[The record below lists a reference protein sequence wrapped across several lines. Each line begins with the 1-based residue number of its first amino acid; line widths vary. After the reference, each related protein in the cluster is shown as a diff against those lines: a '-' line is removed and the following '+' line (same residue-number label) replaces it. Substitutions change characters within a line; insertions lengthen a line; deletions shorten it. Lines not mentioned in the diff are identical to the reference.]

1 MMWFQKEIVLNNRAR
16 GLHLITQEIVEAV
29 PEMSDFKVG
38 LAHIFIK
45 HTSASLTI
53 SESYDPEVRV
63 DVRNWLDRIAP
74 ENKPWYT
81 HTLEGSDDMPSH
93 LKSILTGTEVMIPIT
108 NGRLNLGTWQGIWLC
123 EHRNDAGRRRFVV
136 TIQGEKSPSLPK

>member
-1 MMWFQKEIVLNNRAR
+1 MMWFQKEIVLNGRAR
-16 GLHLITQEIVEAV
+16 GLHLITHEIVEAV
-29 PEMSDFKVG
+29 PELADFQVG
-38 LAHIFIK
+38 LAHIFIQ

-74 ENKPWYT
+74 ENEPWYT

-93 LKSILTGTEVMIPIT
+93 LKSILTGTELTVPIT
-108 NGRLNLGTWQGIWLC
+108 NGKLNLGTWQGIWLC
-123 EHRNDAGRRRFVV
+123 EHRDRGGRRCLVI
-136 TIQGEKSPSLPK
+136 TIQGKSPRAQT